1 MDQKYYTCK
10 GDYMSDYLDELNF
23 SWGEVKDYFRL
34 AIKKEE
40 FSNFFRREIIL

>member
-1 MDQKYYTCK
+1 MNYY
-10 GDYMSDYLDELNF
+10 LEHLN
-23 SWGEVKDYFRL
+23 SSPGEVKDYFRL

>member
-1 MDQKYYTCK
+1 MNY
-10 GDYMSDYLDELNF
+10 YLDKLSF
-23 SWGEVKDYFRL
+23 SRGEVKDDFSL